1 MKLDEII
8 VEKVEICHG
17 FGIYYF
23 ESIDFGYVFS
33 IISVSSS
40 KATSSPPL
48 PFPPAVRICPRT
60 VLTQGAESD
69 SYAGMVRTSNY
80 FLSSYTAMRS
90 LCCSLRV
97 LS

>member
-8 VEKVEICHG
+8 MENASICHG

-23 ESIDFGYVFS
+23 ESINFGYVFLFS
-33 IISVSSS
+33 IILVSSS
-40 KATSSPPL
+40 KAIPPL
-48 PFPPAVRICPRT
+48 VLRICPHT
-60 VLTQGAESD
+60 LLTQGAEKD
-69 SYAGMVRTSNY
+69 SYAGMVSTSPY
-80 FLSSYTAMRS
+80 FLSSYTVMRR